1 MSRVRLDTLREE
13 VVSMRAR
20 MRRELDR
27 SEAGRF
33 DLKHGRGGIG
43 DIEFVVQYLV
53 LLNARNFPAV
63 IRFSDNI
70 RQIAAL
76 AAVGRLDVLLTGS
89 SGGACIISPSTTGHL
104 LSAMTSCSPSGTLSR
119 RSGSCTLADKCRSGQ
134 CGRQRIIADP
144 GTRQRDRQ
152 WQQEQA
158 QSMRT

>member
-53 LLNARNFPAV
+53 LRNARNYPAV

-76 AAVGRLDVLLTGS
+76 AAAGRCLPGVQAAPAS
-89 SGGACIISPSTTGHL
+89 SHPQRPATFC
-104 LSAMTSCSPSGTLSR
+104 R
-119 RSGSCTLADKCRSGQ
+119 R
-134 CGRQRIIADP
+134 
-144 GTRQRDRQ
+144 
-152 WQQEQA
+152 
-158 QSMRT
+158 

>member
-1 MSRVRLDTLREE
+1 
-13 VVSMRAR
+13 

-76 AAVGRLDVLLTGS
+76 VLTGS